1 MSSYNDNL
9 HRKASPK
16 LFEFAKALRHAS
28 TEAEGL
34 LWQKVRNKQI
44 ENLKFRRQHPLDK
57 YIADFYCHE
66 KKLVIELD
74 GSIHDVKEKK
84 EDDFNRTYVL
94 QEFGITV
101 LRFRNE
107 EVKEKMEFVLE
118 QIKAIIKEL

>member
-9 HRKASPK
+9 HKKASPK
-16 LFEFAKALRHAS
+16 LFGFAKALRQTS
-28 TEAEGL
+28 TEAESL
-34 LWQKVRNKQI
+34 LWQRLRNRQI

-66 KKLVIELD
+66 KALVIELD
-74 GSIHDVKEKK
+74 GSIHDAKEKK

-101 LRFRNE
+101 IRFSNE
-107 EVKEKMEFVLE
+107 EIKSNMEFVIE
-118 QIKAIIKEL
+118 RIKEFVQ